1 MARDAGLSISVTR
14 LMRLMRERDTPAG
27 RAKSSDTSS
36 RSRPADED
44 SIDDYYSKMEPRG
57 AVLMVCD
64 DIASALGEAPNGS
77 A

>member
-1 MARDAGLSISVTR
+1 MRVRYGQRWSIQPPHALDPGDMAA
-14 LMRLMRERDTPAG
+14 EC
-27 RAKSSDTSS
+27 AKTESNDGYS
-36 RSRPADED
+36 PADEY

>member
-1 MARDAGLSISVTR
+1 
-14 LMRLMRERDTPAG
+14 MRLMRELNCTAG
-27 RAKSSDTSS
+27 RSKYQT
-36 RSRPADED
+36 RPADDD

-77 A
+77 T

>member
-1 MARDAGLSISVTR
+1 
-14 LMRLMRERDTPAG
+14 MRLMGECERPTG
-27 RAKSSDTSS
+27 RAKSNDRSS
-36 RSRPADED
+36 RFRPADEV